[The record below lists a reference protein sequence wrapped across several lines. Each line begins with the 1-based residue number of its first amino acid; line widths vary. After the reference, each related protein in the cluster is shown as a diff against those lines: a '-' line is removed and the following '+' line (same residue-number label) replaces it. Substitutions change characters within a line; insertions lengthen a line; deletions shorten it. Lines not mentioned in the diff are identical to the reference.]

1 MSRIVPRLAV
11 TAALAGLLVAVTA
24 CVQQS
29 TLPSDCGS
37 SSVARSAT
45 LTDGGLAPDSFDVCK
60 GQKVTITIT
69 VQVAGTLHLHG
80 FDDQV
85 PEREVVPGDVAKLVF
100 SASRS
105 GQFPLELHTGADE
118 IELAILTVHEH

>member
-1 MSRIVPRLAV
+1 MTRTVPRLLV
-11 TAALAGLLVAVTA
+11 TAALAGLLVGATA

-29 TLPSDCGS
+29 TLPSDCDA

-60 GQKVTITIT
+60 GQAVTITIT
-69 VQVAGTLHLHG
+69 VQVPGTLHLHG
-80 FDDQV
+80 YDDQV
-85 PEREVVPGDVAKLVF
+85 PEKEVVPGDVAKLAF
-100 SASRS
+100 TASRS
-105 GQFPLELHTGADE
+105 GQFPLELHKGADE

>member
-1 MSRIVPRLAV
+1 MTRTVPRLAAI
-11 TAALAGLLVAVTA
+11 AALAGLLLAVTA

-29 TLPSDCGS
+29 TLPADCDA

-69 VQVAGTLHLHG
+69 VKVPGTLHLHG
-80 FDDQV
+80 YDDQV
-85 PEREVVPGDVAKLVF
+85 PEQPVVAGDVAKLAF
-100 SASRS
+100 TASRS
-105 GQFPLELHTGADE
+105 GQFPLELHTAADE